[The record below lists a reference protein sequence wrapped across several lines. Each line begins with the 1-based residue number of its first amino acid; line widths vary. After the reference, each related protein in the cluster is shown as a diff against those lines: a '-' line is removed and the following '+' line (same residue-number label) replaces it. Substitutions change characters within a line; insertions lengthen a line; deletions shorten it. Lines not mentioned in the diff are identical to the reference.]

1 MNFINKQVKLLH
13 KYTRGDITVQSI
25 IKFLEYRGYD
35 VVFFNTEDGD
45 ELLKKYGII
54 LGRSK
59 AITYCGITK
68 IVFIDDSIHS
78 NDKLYVLLH
87 ECGHILLGHINE
99 NQIHSIDKMST
110 ENEAEA
116 FAYKVLNYS
125 PPKTMRNILLSV
137 LASVLIIAGTTLVCS
152 ELFAA
157 PAPSSVVQT
166 SSSFSDEIV
175 YVTPTGAKYH
185 RPSCYY
191 AKHHS
196 SSRMYKSE
204 AEKTRT
210 PCSMCNP

>member
-1 MNFINKQVKLLH
+1 MIFLNKQVKLLH
-13 KYTRGDITVQSI
+13 KYTRGDITVPNI
-25 IKFLEYRGYD
+25 IKFLEHRGYS
-35 VVFFNTEDGD
+35 VVFFNTEKGD
-45 ELLKKYGII
+45 ALLASYN
-54 LGRSK
+54 
-59 AITYCGITK
+59 ITMEDTSAFTVCGTTK
-68 IVFIDDSIHS
+68 TVFVDDLLHT
-78 NDKLYVLLH
+78 NDKLYALLH
-87 ECGHILLGHINE
+87 ECGHVVLEHIGR
-99 NQIHSIDKMST
+99 NQLRMQDERRT

-125 PPKTMRNILLSV
+125 PPKTMRNTLLSV
-137 LASVLIIAGTTLVCS
+137 LASVLIIACTTLVCS
-152 ELFAA
+152 RLFAA

-185 RPSCYY
+185 RESCYY
-191 AKHHS
+191 AKHHN